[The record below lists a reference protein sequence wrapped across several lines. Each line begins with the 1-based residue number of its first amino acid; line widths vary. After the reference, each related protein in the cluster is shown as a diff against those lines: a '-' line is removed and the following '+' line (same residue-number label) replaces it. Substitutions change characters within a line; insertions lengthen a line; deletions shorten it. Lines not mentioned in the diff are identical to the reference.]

1 MCKDSDMITI
11 TIDNY
16 KNGKIVYK
24 MPENAIVNL
33 YKATM
38 IAGKNAGKVTNIEI
52 SINCKD
58 GIEVIEEGLS

>member
-1 MCKDSDMITI
+1 MCKDNDMIII

-16 KNGKIVYK
+16 RDGKIVYK
-24 MPENAIVNL
+24 MPENALINL

-52 SINCKD
+52 SIACSD
-58 GIEVIEEGLS
+58 GIDVTEEGLS